1 MLFKSI
7 CLLATGIGIC
17 GFGYA
22 DGVNSSFESLIKERH
37 SGRTYDGSKEVSSD
51 QINKII
57 EAARFTPSCYNDQ
70 PWNFIIGNRA
80 THPETYQKIFDTMVE
95 FNQGWA
101 KNAPVLVLAVASTTF
116 SKNDKPNRWGPYD
129 TGAAAISM
137 VYQATA
143 LGLMAHEMGGFDEK
157 KAMAAFEI
165 PGGYLPM
172 AVIAIGY
179 EAENAPDKD
188 PKKDRKPVAENF
200 FFNSWKEGK

>member
-1 MLFKSI
+1 MFFKSI
-7 CLLATGIGIC
+7 CLFAGVTMCSL
-17 GFGYA
+17 GYA
-22 DGVNSSFESLIKERH
+22 DNTNTGFDDLIKDRH
-37 SGRTYDGSKEVSSD
+37 SGRVYDGSKEISAY

-57 EAARFTPSCYNDQ
+57 EAARLTPSCYNDQ
-70 PWNFIIGNRA
+70 PWYFIIGNKA
-80 THPETYQKIFDTMVE
+80 THPETYRKIFDTMVE

-101 KNAPVLVLAVASTTF
+101 KNAPVLILAVASTTF

-129 TGAAAISM
+129 TGAAAVSM

-157 KAMAAFEI
+157 KAMASFEI
-165 PGGYLPM
+165 PGGYIPM

-179 EAENAPDKD
+179 EAENTAKD
-188 PKKDRKPVAENF
+188 TKKDRKAVSENF